1 MSAAIVWFRRDL
13 RLRDHS
19 ALRAAAAHHDA
30 TIPFFNYSPR
40 KDRTWPVGAA
50 SRWWLHYSL
59 TCLSEALSKHGLA
72 LIIRQGDVIEN
83 VGDILGATGAV
94 AVYWNEGD
102 EPGER
107 ADSQSLSAALRRNGI
122 ACHVFYNDGLTTPH
136 ALKTSQGGPYRVFTP
151 FWRNLSAE
159 LAPHPPQPV
168 PTLTAHPLAL
178 RSVTLDELE
187 LLPKPR
193 WDTGLARSWT
203 PGEDGAWSRLHTFV
217 HESLS
222 RYGIQRDQPALAG
235 TSRLSPH
242 LHFGEI
248 SANAVAWT
256 VRQCDLSGS
265 APDFIRQL
273 AWREFAHYVLYHFP
287 QTSDQ
292 PMDARFQNFPWRSN
306 YAVEL
311 KCWQRGM
318 TGIPI
323 IDAGMRELRHT
334 GWMHNRVRMIVA
346 SFLTKNL
353 LVPWIEGA
361 RWFWD
366 TLVDADLANNSM
378 GWQWVAGCGVDAAPY
393 FRIFNPVTQGKKFD
407 PQGVYIKRWIPELNA
422 VAPAF
427 IHEPWKEHHAGEAA
441 RYPKPLTDL
450 AASRLAALAAHAQT
464 RNTPGRR

>member
-19 ALRAAAAHHDA
+19 ALSAAAAHHDFI
-30 TIPFFNYSPR
+30 IPLFLYSPLE
-40 KDRTWPVGAA
+40 DGMWPAGAA
-50 SRWWLHYSL
+50 SRWWLHHSL
-59 TCLSEALSKHGLA
+59 TRLTEALSQHGLA
-72 LIIRQGDVIEN
+72 LVIRQGDAIEN
-83 VGDILGATGAV
+83 LREIIGATGAA

-102 EPGER
+102 EPASR
-107 ADSQSLSAALRRNGI
+107 ATSQTLSAALRRDGI
-122 ACHVFYNDGLTTPH
+122 ACYVFYNDGLTTPH
-136 ALKTSQGGPYRVFTP
+136 HLKTSQGGAYRVFTP

-159 LAPHPPQPV
+159 LVLHPPQPE
-168 PTLTAHPLAL
+168 PSLIAHPRVL
-178 RSVTLDELE
+178 RSVPLDELK
-187 LLPKPR
+187 LLPQRR
-193 WDTGLARSWT
+193 WETDLSRSWT
-203 PGEDGAWSRLHTFV
+203 PGEQGAWSRLHTFV
-217 HESLS
+217 RESLS
-222 RYGIQRDQPALAG
+222 GYSIQREQPALIG

-248 SANAVAWT
+248 SSNAVAWT
-256 VRQCDLSGS
+256 VQQSGLSAG

-273 AWREFAHYVLYHFP
+273 AWREFAQYVLYHFP

-292 PMDARFQNFPWRSN
+292 PMDARFKSFPWRPD
-306 YAVEL
+306 YEMEL
-311 KCWQRGM
+311 KCWQRGV

-323 IDAGMRELRHT
+323 VDAGMRELWHT

-361 RWFWD
+361 KWFWD

-407 PQGVYIKRWIPELNA
+407 PQGEYVKRWVPELKA
-422 VAPAF
+422 VATAA
-427 IHEPWKEHHAGEAA
+427 IHEPWKEHHAGAAA

-450 AASRLAALAAHAQT
+450 AASRQAALAAHAQT
-464 RNTPGRR
+464 RNATGSR